1 MDKFNPSD
9 LQLNNL
15 YQKILDSA
23 GVNIFWKDMD
33 SRFMGANKAQL
44 DFMGLTLDELIGHT
58 VEELGAVTSQY
69 PPLVDDAEILAGKTE
84 KHVTG
89 KLPDASGRA
98 RDVIV
103 SKAPL
108 IIGEEVVGII
118 GTIEDITEKCA
129 QQDMISQLR
138 EILFNVPS
146 GICVYKWQTGSQA
159 YQLVQANPAL
169 LEMLNLTEEDIAK
182 ADSAES
188 AIKACLHPED
198 AWQIS
203 YAMKKMAEGAPS
215 VTCNCRFYPKGM
227 QNFIWLQA
235 RVKYVQHDEN
245 TALVYMVLTDINAE
259 KRSEQALAESQ
270 KAYHEVASGAGL
282 VVWHYDMVNGV
293 MEFLENKVSAHIQ
306 QKHALPQKLFGA
318 PKSFEHNLAAES
330 LEDFRRMNQAVRA
343 GKSAT
348 CDVKFKQFPGQ
359 PPHWERLIYTLP
371 QSDSNDAPT
380 DAYGVGMD
388 ITAEK
393 LRQQQYDKELQMLH
407 TAVNTN
413 LLSKCHFDL
422 IDNKLLDYVANSP
435 HALKLC
441 TGMSYTAFMEVLHNL
456 VISPDE
462 KDMVAREM
470 NLDNLMHRYVT
481 RDRDF
486 SIEYQRHC
494 DDLSPI
500 MVECNVSIF
509 TGKTGHIECFVYFY
523 DITNKF
529 INYIISDKLTEL
541 GYTKVAIVNN
551 LTGTMTF
558 FSKETGV
565 IENTPDRPLF
575 YDEELYRSIL
585 EAYPEKAKAE
595 ELFSQM
601 SLDCI
606 VDKLD
611 HVSMYDVS
619 YDFRNDAGEDCRK
632 RMQAFYL
639 DKTRTSIFIIQSDIT
654 RQYLAERRHLE
665 ELEQAIMEA
674 DKANESKSIFLS
686 GISHD
691 MRTPLNGIL
700 SFTNFAL
707 NTEDESQRTEYLKKI
722 KYSGELL
729 LSLINDTLNLTRIE
743 SGKVK
748 ISREWIAA
756 RDMIDEILTSVSMAA
771 SERQIRLDIDRTDDR
786 LPRNIISDKLKLQE
800 ILLNLLSNAVK
811 FTKPGGSIM
820 FSASLLEADS
830 MTESEI
836 AQVKSPNQKWVKF
849 IVADTGIGMSA
860 KFLPKL
866 YDAFSQEESQEVQNP
881 NGTGLGLSIVKKYI
895 DMLGGSIS
903 VESQLGKGTT
913 FELHILLEESLEAEE
928 NWCKDVKE
936 FDFKHLHV
944 LLAEDNLLNQ
954 EIAAMLLQ
962 SKGAALDVANNGV
975 EAVNTF
981 ENAPEGTYQLILMDI
996 RMPIMNGY
1004 QATDK
1009 IRRSHHHDGATIP
1022 IIAMTADAYEEDIKK
1037 CLEHGMNSHVSK
1049 PINPD
1054 KLYTEI
1060 ARFC

>member
-1 MDKFNPSD
+1 MDKFIPSD
-9 LQLNNL
+9 HQLNNL

-23 GVNIFWKDMD
+23 GVNIFWKDID

-44 DFMGLTLDELIGHT
+44 DFLGLTLDELIGHT
-58 VEELGAVTSQY
+58 VEELGAVNFQY
-69 PPLVDDAEILAGKTE
+69 PSLIDDAEILAGKTE

-89 KLPDASGRA
+89 KLLDADGRP

-103 SKAPL
+103 SKSPL
-108 IIGEEVVGII
+108 IMDDEVVGII
-118 GTIEDITEKCA
+118 GTIEDITEKCI
-129 QQDMISQLR
+129 QRDIIGQLR
-138 EILFNVPS
+138 ETFFNVPS
-146 GICVYKWQTGSQA
+146 GICVYRWLVDSQD
-159 YQLVQANPAL
+159 YQLIQANPAIL
-169 LEMLNLTEEDIAK
+169 DMLNLTEADIAGNSQP
-182 ADSAES
+182 DS

-203 YAMKKMAEGAPS
+203 YAMKKMQTGTPAI
-215 VTCNCRFYPKGM
+215 TCNCRFYPKGER
-227 QNFIWLQA
+227 NFIWLQA
-235 RVKYVQHDEN
+235 KVKYVQHDAD
-245 TALVYMVLTDINAE
+245 TALVYMTLTDINAE

-270 KAYHEVASGAGL
+270 RAYHEVAGGAGL
-282 VVWHYDMVNGV
+282 VVWHYDIVNGV
-293 MEFLENKVSAHIQ
+293 MEFLDNNVSRRVQ
-306 QKHALPQKLFGA
+306 QKHSLPQKLYGA
-318 PKSFEHNLAAES
+318 PRSFEHHLAEES
-330 LEDFRRMNQAVRA
+330 LEDFRRMNQSVRA
-343 GKSAT
+343 GKSAS

-359 PPHWERLIYTLP
+359 PPHWERIIYTLP
-371 QSDSNDAPT
+371 RSSTADVPT

-388 ITAEK
+388 ITAAK

-407 TAVNTN
+407 TAINTN

-422 IDNKLLDYVANSP
+422 NDNKLLDYLANSP
-435 HALKLC
+435 HALKLS
-441 TGMSYTAFMEVLHNL
+441 TGMSYTASMEVLREL
-456 VISPDE
+456 IISPE
-462 KDMVAREM
+462 EQEMVSRELDMES
-470 NLDNLMHRYVT
+470 LIHRYVT
-481 RDRDF
+481 RDGDF
-486 SIEYQRHC
+486 SIEYRRHC

-500 MVECNVSIF
+500 MVECNISLF

-529 INYIISDKLTEL
+529 INYVISDKLTEL
-541 GYTKVAIVNN
+541 GYINVSIVNN
-551 LTGTMTF
+551 LTGTMTL

-565 IENTPDRPLF
+565 IENTPDKPLF
-575 YDEELYRSIL
+575 YDDELYRFIL
-585 EAYPEKAKAE
+585 EVYPEKARAE
-595 ELFSQM
+595 ELFGRM

-606 VDKLD
+606 VDQLD
-611 HVSMYDVS
+611 HMSMYDFS
-619 YDFRNDAGEDCRK
+619 YDFRNPDGSECR
-632 RMQAFYL
+632 RRLQAFYL
-639 DKTRTSIFIIQSDIT
+639 DKTRTSVFIIQSDVT
-654 RQYLAERRHLE
+654 QQYLAERRHLE

-707 NTEDESQRTEYLKKI
+707 NTTDEEKKTEYLHKI
-722 KYSGELL
+722 KHSGELL

-748 ISREWIAA
+748 VSREWISAK
-756 RDMIDEILTSVSMAA
+756 DMIDEIISSVSMAA
-771 SERQIRLDIDRTDDR
+771 SERKILLEIRMDEE

-811 FTKPGGSIM
+811 FTKPEGSIR
-820 FSASLLEADS
+820 FAIQLIATDD
-830 MTESEI
+830 MTPDEL
-836 AQVKSPNQKWVKF
+836 AQIKSPNQKWVRI

-860 KFLPKL
+860 EFLPKL

-895 DMLGGSIS
+895 DMLGGTIS
-903 VESQLGKGTT
+903 VESQLGRGTT

-928 NWCKDVKE
+928 NWHKDVKD

-944 LLAEDNLLNQ
+944 LLVEDNLLNQ
-954 EIAAMLLQ
+954 EIATMLLQ
-962 SKGAALDVANNGV
+962 SKGATLDVASNGV

-996 RMPIMNGY
+996 RMPVMNGY

-1009 IRRSHHHDGATIP
+1009 IRNSYHKDGAVIP
-1022 IIAMTADAYEEDIKK
+1022 IIAMTADAYDEDIRK

-1054 KLYTEI
+1054 KLYAEI
-1060 ARFC
+1060 ANFC

>member
-1 MDKFNPSD
+1 MKNINPSD
-9 LQLNNL
+9 LKLNNL
-15 YQKILDSA
+15 HQKILDSA

-33 SRFMGANKAQL
+33 SRFMGANKAYL
-44 DFMGLTLDELIGHT
+44 DFIGLTLDELIGHT
-58 VEELGAVTSQY
+58 VEELGAVSAQY
-69 PPLVDDAEILAGKTE
+69 PPLIDDAEILSGKTE

-89 KLPDASGRA
+89 KLLDADGMP

-103 SKAPL
+103 SKSPL
-108 IIGEEVVGII
+108 IIGDEVVGII
-118 GTIEDITEKCA
+118 GTIEDITEKCI
-129 QQDMISQLR
+129 QQDIISQLR
-138 EILFNVPS
+138 ETFFNVPS
-146 GICVYKWQTGSQA
+146 GICVYRWVVASQD
-159 YQLVQANPAL
+159 YQLIQANPAVL
-169 LEMLNLTEEDIAK
+169 DMLNLTQADIA
-182 ADSAES
+182 DRSSDDS

-203 YAMKKMAEGAPS
+203 CAMKKMQSGTPAI
-215 VTCNCRFYPKGM
+215 TCNCRFYPKGE
-227 QNFIWLQA
+227 QSFIWLQA
-235 RVKYVQHDEN
+235 KVKYVQHDAE
-245 TALVYMVLTDINAE
+245 TALVYMTLTDINAE

-270 KAYHEVASGAGL
+270 RAYHEVASGAGL
-282 VVWHYDMVNGV
+282 VVWHYDIANGV
-293 MEFLENKVSAHIQ
+293 MEFLDNNVSRHIQ
-306 QKHALPQKLFGA
+306 QKHSLPQKLYGA
-318 PKSFEHNLAAES
+318 PRSFEHNLAEES
-330 LEDFRRMNQAVRA
+330 LEDFRRMNQSVMA
-343 GKSAT
+343 GKSAS

-359 PPHWERLIYTLP
+359 PPHWERLIYTMP
-371 QSDSNDAPT
+371 RSGTGDVPT

-393 LRQQQYDKELQMLH
+393 LRQKQYDKELQMLH
-407 TAVNTN
+407 TAINTN

-422 IDNKLLDYVANSP
+422 TDNKLLDYIANSP
-435 HALKLC
+435 HALKLAA
-441 TGMSYTAFMEVLHNL
+441 GMSYTASLEILREL
-456 VISPDE
+456 VNSPE
-462 KDMVAREM
+462 EQEMVAEA
-470 NLDNLMHRYVT
+470 LDMDNMIHRYIT
-481 RDRDF
+481 RNRDF
-486 SIEYQRHC
+486 SIEYKRHC

-500 MVECNVSIF
+500 MVECNISLF
-509 TGKTGHIECFVYFY
+509 TGRTGHIECFIYFY

-529 INYIISDKLTEL
+529 INYIISDKLTDL
-541 GYTKVAIVNN
+541 GYTNVSIVNN
-551 LTGTMTF
+551 LTGTMTL

-565 IENTPDRPLF
+565 IENTPDKPLF
-575 YDEELYRSIL
+575 YDEELYRYIL
-585 EAYPEKAKAE
+585 KVYPEKARAE
-595 ELFSQM
+595 ELFGKM

-611 HVSMYDVS
+611 HADMYDFS
-619 YDFRNDAGEDCRK
+619 YDFRNADGSECRR

-639 DKTRTSIFIIQSDIT
+639 DKTCTSIFIIQSDVT
-654 RQYLAERRHLE
+654 QQYMAERRHLE

-707 NTEDESQRTEYLKKI
+707 DTDDPAKKTEYLHKI
-722 KYSGELL
+722 KHSGELL

-748 ISREWIAA
+748 VSREWISAK
-756 RDMIDEILTSVSMAA
+756 DMIDEIISSVSMAA
-771 SERQIRLDIDRTDDR
+771 SERKIHLQLDMDPR
-786 LPRNIISDKLKLQE
+786 LPLNIISDKLKLQE

-811 FTKPGGSIM
+811 FTKPGGVIS
-820 FSASLLEADS
+820 FKTSLIGADD
-830 MTESEI
+830 MTPDEL
-836 AQVKSPNQKWVKF
+836 AQVKSPNQKWVRV
-849 IVADTGIGMSA
+849 IVSDTGIGMSA
-860 KFLPKL
+860 EFLPKL

-895 DMLGGSIS
+895 DMLGGTIS

-928 NWCKDVKE
+928 NWHKDVKD

-944 LLAEDNLLNQ
+944 LLVEDNLLNQ
-954 EIAAMLLQ
+954 EIATMLLQ
-962 SKGAALDVANNGV
+962 SKGATLDVASNGV

-996 RMPIMNGY
+996 RMPVMNGY

-1009 IRRSHHHDGATIP
+1009 IRRSHHQDGATIP
-1022 IIAMTADAYEEDIKK
+1022 IIAMTADAYDEDIRK

-1060 ARFC
+1060 ANFC

>member
-138 EILFNVPS
+138 ETLFNVPS
-146 GICVYKWQTGSQA
+146 GICVYEWQTGSQS
-159 YQLVQANPAL
+159 YRLVQANPAL
-169 LEMLNLTEEDIAK
+169 LEMLNLAESDITL
-182 ADSAES
+182 ADSEES
-188 AIKACLHPED
+188 AIKACLHPEE
-198 AWQIS
+198 AWQIA
-203 YAMKKMAEGAPS
+203 YAIKQMSNGIPS
-215 VTCNCRFYPKGM
+215 VTCNCRFYPKGA

-235 RVKYVQHDEN
+235 RVKYVPHDAD

-282 VVWHYDMVNGV
+282 VVWHYDIVNGT
-293 MEFLENKVSAHIQ
+293 MEFLDNKVSSHIEK
-306 QKHALPQKLFGA
+306 KHALPQKLFGA
-318 PKSFEHNLAAES
+318 PKSFEHHLAAES
-330 LEDFRRMNQAVRA
+330 LEDFRRMNQSVRT

-371 QSDSNDAPT
+371 QNDSGDAPT

-407 TAVNTN
+407 TASNTN

-422 IDNKLLDYVANSP
+422 TDNKLLDYMANSP
-435 HALKLC
+435 HALKLAA
-441 TGMSYTAFMEVLHNL
+441 GMSYIASMEVLRDL
-456 VISPDE
+456 IISPDE
-462 KDMVAREM
+462 KESVTREM
-470 NLDNLMHRYVT
+470 NLDHLVHRYVT

-486 SIEYQRHC
+486 SIEYRRHC

-500 MVECNVSIF
+500 MVECNVSLF

-565 IENTPDRPLF
+565 IENTPDKPLF
-575 YDEELYRSIL
+575 YDEELYHSIL
-585 EAYPEKAKAE
+585 EVYPEKVRAE

-606 VDKLD
+606 VDRLDKL
-611 HVSMYDVS
+611 SMYDFS
-619 YDFRNDAGEDCRK
+619 YDSKNVDGSDCRR

-707 NTEDESQRTEYLKKI
+707 NTEDESQRTEYLHKI
-722 KYSGELL
+722 KHSGELL

-748 ISREWIAA
+748 VSREWIAA
-756 RDMIDEILTSVSMAA
+756 KDMIEEIVTSVSMAA
-771 SERQIRLDIDRTDDR
+771 AERQLRLNIDLDDR

-811 FTKPGGSIM
+811 FTKPGGSIS
-820 FSASLLEADS
+820 FSAGLLEADS
-830 MTESEI
+830 MTEGEM
-836 AQVKSPNQKWVKF
+836 AQVKSPNQKWVKI
-849 IVADTGIGMSA
+849 IVSDTGIGMSA
-860 KFLPKL
+860 EFLPKL
-866 YDAFSQEESQEVQNP
+866 YDAFSQEESLEVQNP

-895 DMLGGSIS
+895 DMLGGTIA

-913 FELHILLEESLEAEE
+913 FELHIMLEESLDAEE
-928 NWCKDVKE
+928 NWHKDVKD
-936 FDFKHLHV
+936 FDFKRLHV

-954 EIAAMLLQ
+954 EIATMLLQ
-962 SKGAALDVANNGV
+962 SKGATLDVANNGV

-996 RMPIMNGY
+996 RMPVMNGY

-1009 IRRSHHHDGATIP
+1009 IRRSHHQDGATIP
-1022 IIAMTADAYEEDIKK
+1022 IIAMTADAYDEDIRK

-1060 ARFC
+1060 AKFC